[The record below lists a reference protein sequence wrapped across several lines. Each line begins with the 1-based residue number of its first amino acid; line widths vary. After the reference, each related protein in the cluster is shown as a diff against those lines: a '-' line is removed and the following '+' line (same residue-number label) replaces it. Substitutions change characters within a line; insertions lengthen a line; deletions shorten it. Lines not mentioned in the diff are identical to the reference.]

1 MFSWLVDSVWKCQVV
16 CEFIVLDKLDCCA
29 PIIKKNAE
37 TRGVSLRVQ
46 VNSGVF

>member
-1 MFSWLVDSVWKCQVV
+1 MFSWLVDSAWKCQVA

-29 PIIKKNAE
+29 PIKKNAE
-37 TRGVSLRVQ
+37 TRGISLRVS